1 VEKVLH
7 SFKHKYCIGDK
18 RMPITT
24 LTNIS
29 VPTEGAGSNS
39 SLLMPKLQ
47 YRFRVFLDNFGTTG
61 AADGTREI
69 SRQVVDVT
77 RPNVSFEQMTIEAYN
92 SRTYLAG
99 KHTWDPITLTLREDA
114 NNNVQKIVGQQIQ
127 RQFDFY
133 EQSSAVSSGTYKFQT
148 RIEILDGGNGAQGA
162 NIIDRFH
169 LVGCYIES
177 ANYNTLAYATNEP
190 VTTTLS
196 IRYDNAIQFG
206 ADEDFIGIGSAVGRA
221 SNASI
226 GGTTVTG

>member
-1 VEKVLH
+1 
-7 SFKHKYCIGDK
+7 
-18 RMPITT
+18 MPITT

-77 RPNVSFEQMTIEAYN
+77 RPNLSFEQMTIDAYN

-206 ADEDFIGIGSAVGRA
+206 ADEDFIGIGSAQGRA

>member
-1 VEKVLH
+1 M
-7 SFKHKYCIGDK
+7 S
-18 RMPITT
+18 ITT
-24 LTNIS
+24 LQNIS

-47 YRFRVFLDNFGTTG
+47 YRFRVLLDSFGTTG
-61 AADGTREI
+61 GPDGTREI

-77 RPNVSFEQMTIEAYN
+77 RPNITFEQMTIEAYN

-114 NNNVQKIVGQQIQ
+114 NNNVQKVIGQQLQ
-127 RQFDFY
+127 KQFDFF

-148 RIEILDGGNGAQGA
+148 RIEILDGGNGANGA
-162 NIIDRFH
+162 NVIDRFH

-177 ANYNTLAYATNEP
+177 ANYNSLAYATNEA
-190 VTTTLS
+190 VTTTLT

-206 ADEDFIGIGSAVGRA
+206 ADDSFEGIGEATARAVASA
-221 SNASI
+221 I